1 MRRDDMIQ
9 LFLTILNIIG
19 VLNWSWWLIGL
30 MWVIWGVYFGFKVLF
45 LSQLIA
51 EVVGKVIR
59 ELT

>member
-1 MRRDDMIQ
+1 MIQ

-30 MWVIWGVYFGFKVLF
+30 MWLIWGVYFSYKVK
-45 LSQLIA
+45 LISHLIDG
-51 EVVGKVIR
+51 VVSKVIR

>member
-1 MRRDDMIQ
+1 MIQ

-30 MWVIWGVYFGFKVLF
+30 MWLIWGVYFGFKVLF